1 MSRISR
7 HAIAACAAAAA
18 SLCGPAVA
26 DAATVTLDHPCYYQT
41 TPRQKINFRGAGF
54 VPNAQGRASF
64 AGQTVGGP
72 IGPTGAFS
80 AGGFPTPRLT
90 RNQQRFTLSVTDGT
104 NHVNVPV
111 NVTKVFGDFN
121 PSTGR
126 PETLRVRI
134 LVQGLGAVLESLHRN
149 RHGTIY
155 AHYIRPNGK
164 LKANRRLGRLSGVCG
179 AMITCRIRLLPYSS
193 ELGTWRVY
201 LDTNPGYKRR
211 EVARVSIAFA
221 VRQP

>member
-1 MSRISR
+1 MRRLSR
-7 HAIAACAAAAA
+7 HAIAACAVTAAA
-18 SLCGPAVA
+18 LCGPAAA
-26 DAATVTLDHPCYYQT
+26 DAATVTLDHPCYFQA

-54 VPNAQGRASF
+54 RPNAQGRAQF
-64 AGQTVGGP
+64 AGQTVAGA
-72 IGPTGAFS
+72 IGFDGAFS

-104 NHVNVPV
+104 NNVSVPV
-111 NVTKVFGDFN
+111 NVTKVLGDFN
-121 PSTGR
+121 PSSGR

-149 RHGTIY
+149 PHATVY
-155 AHYIRPNGK
+155 AHYIRPNGR

-179 AMITCRIRLLPYSS
+179 SLLTGRIRLLPYGS

-201 LDTNPGYKRR
+201 LDTDPSYKRR
-211 EVARVSIAFA
+211 EVARVSVAFT
-221 VRQP
+221 VR